1 MILSLCRKL
10 EEAKTA
16 ALLAEQERMLVEEQL
31 EKTREEEEKEERLA
45 NVTFLDQDRE
55 VKSIDHCRDDE
66 ITCDI
71 TDQDREEKPYDPI
84 TDDETQVNIRR
95 MSFVTSK
102 EKIFSR
108 SVMDV
113 SCMI

>member
-108 SVMDV
+108 SE
-113 SCMI
+113 MIYLV

>member
-95 MSFVTSK
+95 MSFVERRK
-102 EKIFSR
+102 KKFSR
-108 SVMDV
+108 DQ
-113 SCMI
+113 